1 MRSISRNAVTF
12 SLFFAATSLPVLFR
26 LGRGSGWRIGGCRIF
41 RSTFGLADG
50 GDTFYIELLV
60 VRISRNDVDFEAFHK
75 QDANADVSLLVGRQ
89 PDFIINEGLLEDEA
103 RALLQVGKHATSEL
117 EVADEIG
124 LETRDI
130 VRLLIDPDDAREL
143 LHDFFF
149 QLVRFEV
156 GIRLEVKD

>member
-26 LGRGSGWRIGGCRIF
+26 LGRGSGWRIGGCWIF

-50 GDTFYIELLV
+50 GDAFYIELLV

-75 QDANADVSLLVGRQ
+75 EDANADVGLLVGWQ

-117 EVADEIG
+117 EVAYEVG
-124 LETRDI
+124 LEASY
-130 VRLLIDPDDAREL
+130 VVGLLVDP
-143 LHDFFF
+143 HDT
-149 QLVRFEV
+149 
-156 GIRLEVKD
+156 G